1 MVVKGNHL
9 ELFAN
14 IRGRLVNQPPSAAL
28 LPESTV
34 ECTDKAPSRAAF
46 TMDASWHDP
55 DGNVASFAWHQGS
68 RKGPLIGTR
77 PSVDL
82 EQPLTPANEPPT
94 EYWFKVIDEFG
105 QYAEAKTKITVAD
118 TTKPIVTAPADRTE
132 ECSGTSGTQ
141 LNLGSATATDTCDG
155 SLPPVG
161 NDAPAL
167 FPLGPTPV
175 TWSVRDAS
183 NNLGTATQT
192 VTIVDTTP
200 PKIEVKLSPTVLW
213 SPDHKLVP
221 INATITVED
230 KCDPKPTYKLLSV
243 TSNEPDNG
251 LGDGDTPKD
260 VLIGT
265 DGTFMVRAERS
276 GSGTGRIYTVIY
288 EARDATGNA
297 STGQAT
303 VVVPKSQG
311 K

>member
-1 MVVKGNHL
+1 
-9 ELFAN
+9 
-14 IRGRLVNQPPSAAL
+14 
-28 LPESTV
+28 
-34 ECTDKAPSRAAF
+34 
-46 TMDASWHDP
+46 
-55 DGNVASFAWHQGS
+55 
-68 RKGPLIGTR
+68 
-77 PSVDL
+77 
-82 EQPLTPANEPPT
+82 
-94 EYWFKVIDEFG
+94 
-105 QYAEAKTKITVAD
+105 
-118 TTKPIVTAPADRTE
+118 
-132 ECSGTSGTQ
+132 
-141 LNLGSATATDTCDG
+141 
-155 SLPPVG
+155 
-161 NDAPAL
+161 
-167 FPLGPTPV
+167 
-175 TWSVRDAS
+175 VRDAS

-288 EARDATGNA
+288 EARDAKGNA